1 MKDKKM
7 TPQQAVARLEAIC
20 ARAEHC
26 TSEVLQKL
34 YSWKFS
40 VDVSRKIIS
49 HLQKN
54 RYIDDR
60 RYALAYA
67 RDKFMFSRW
76 GRLKIT
82 QGLMAKRINRDFIA
96 EAVDEAINDD
106 DYRETLID
114 LLRHKARTIADVD
127 DYELRLRLLKFG
139 VSRGFEAAVVSSV
152 IKSGEIWDD

>member
-7 TPQQAVARLEAIC
+7 TPQQAVARLESIC

-34 YSWKFS
+34 YSWKLS

-49 HLQKN
+49 HLQRN

-96 EAVDEAINDD
+96 EVVDEAINED

-127 DYELRLRLLKFG
+127 GYELRLRLLKFG